1 MLFRSGFAN
10 FASIAIQLASFA
22 SLVPER
28 RSEVARYGLRAI
40 LAGTLSNLT
49 SAAIAGLFVA

>member
-1 MLFRSGFAN
+1 FAN
-10 FASIAIQLASFA
+10 LASIAIQLASFS

-28 RSEVARYGLRAI
+28 RAEIAGYGLRAI

-49 SAAIAGLFVA
+49 SAAIAGLFIAG